1 MQVLCLI
8 ILYIKCILK
17 KSILKIE
24 STILF
29 GQFNQSKNIRNQK
42 YFNWWEKLQGF
53 VFFIFYFILL
63 DMFIEG
69 EKSLHELMGKI
80 EKHEGKNMVDDYILD
95 KIIDKIR
102 DIIHIK
108 ILMII
113 KCW

>member
-1 MQVLCLI
+1 MH
-8 ILYIKCILK
+8 IKEI
-17 KSILKIE
+17 ILKIE

-69 EKSLHELMGKI
+69 EKSLSWINGKDW
-80 EKHEGKNMVDDYILD
+80 KAWRKKYGWWLYS
-95 KIIDKIR
+95 R
-102 DIIHIK
+102 
-108 ILMII
+108 
-113 KCW
+113 